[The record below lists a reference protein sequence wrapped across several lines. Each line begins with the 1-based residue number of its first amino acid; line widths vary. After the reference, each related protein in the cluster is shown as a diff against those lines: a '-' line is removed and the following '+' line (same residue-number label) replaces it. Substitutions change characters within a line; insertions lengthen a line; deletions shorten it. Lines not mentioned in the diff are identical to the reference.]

1 MADVAELLQLHLAVA
16 VDVLVEHE
24 VVHRVCKR
32 IREAVREA
40 CGGERTKRD
49 KDHPRRFFGKNLNHA
64 DPIPF
69 CP

>member
-24 VVHRVCKR
+24 VVHRVGQR

-40 CGGERTKRD
+40 RCGERTNRD
-49 KDHPRRFFGKNLNHA
+49 QGHSPRSFWEKLNHA
-64 DPIPF
+64 D
-69 CP
+69 